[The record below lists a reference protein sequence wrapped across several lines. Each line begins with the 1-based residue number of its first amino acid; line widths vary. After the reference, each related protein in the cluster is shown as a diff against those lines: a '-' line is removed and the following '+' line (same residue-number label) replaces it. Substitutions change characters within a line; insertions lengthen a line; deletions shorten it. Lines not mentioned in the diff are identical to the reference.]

1 MRKNFAEAEKSCTFA
16 VQKPERSVAP
26 EAKSETQTKL
36 ERCRSGRSGRSRK
49 PLYPYGYPGFESL
62 SFRKKQPL
70 GLLFLWKAG
79 MRTLE
84 GFVTALG
91 AFGAQRRKLL
101 PWRLVNQESLSFRQQ
116 SKQYRCRS
124 NTYGGDYF
132 IYIQKHIQI
141 PWESTTHTKA
151 SVS

>member
-1 MRKNFAEAEKSCTFA
+1 MEKSCTFA

-70 GLLFLWKAG
+70 GLLF
-79 MRTLE
+79 
-84 GFVTALG
+84 FVESRDENSGRVRDRLRRFRSSAEKVIALALG
-91 AFGAQRRKLL
+91 STKN
-101 PWRLVNQESLSFRQQ
+101 PCLSANNPSNTAVGQ
-116 SKQYRCRS
+116 
-124 NTYGGDYF
+124 NTYGGNYF